1 MKWHLLLWFI
11 WWLMGKVTFIV
22 VVHLVAKVKVTFIVV
37 VHLVAKGKVTFIVV
51 VHLVANLIKWHLL
64 LWFIWWL
71 RVK

>member
-1 MKWHLLLWFI
+1 M
-11 WWLMGKVTFIV
+11 
-22 VVHLVAKVKVTFIVV
+22 TFIVV

-51 VHLVANLIKWHLL
+51 VHLVAKEKWHLL